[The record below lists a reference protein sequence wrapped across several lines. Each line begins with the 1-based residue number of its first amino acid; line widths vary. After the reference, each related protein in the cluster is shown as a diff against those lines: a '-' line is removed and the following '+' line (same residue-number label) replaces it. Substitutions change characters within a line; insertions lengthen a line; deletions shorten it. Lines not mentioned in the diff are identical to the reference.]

1 MSKRVLKGKKYE
13 LYCRV
18 SWNNIAKVCLL
29 PGKSMFFGFWSKAW
43 NIPNWH
49 FPPLSLMWFGVD
61 NKKTKQSKFE
71 PFVDNNRGIQLFHLF
86 HQQHHCHQHKLP
98 HHHLPILSGRVCYL
112 ISSSAMSVAVS
123 PHVLLLRTARS
134 ILIFLTSLSLTS
146 CLAPHFFMASFV
158 SKKYPS

>member
-112 ISSSAMSVAVS
+112 ISSSAMSAAVS
-123 PHVLLLRTARS
+123 PPCIIAHQN
-134 ILIFLTSLSLTS
+134 SLSSSLNV
-146 CLAPHFFMASFV
+146 FV
-158 SKKYPS
+158 IIIISIMSDPSAKIIRTKHI